1 LSGPRTATLGSE
13 APLTCNYI
21 AKSGGGDHLYDS
33 CIVDDG
39 TTVCVNANLKGS
51 GTACFTGAIITTT
64 SLGIGLTACAK
75 IQSEVGNTTNIG
87 LFTSSGLAI
96 TSGGGSTGNIY
107 QISFG
112 YGGGTYGSSAL
123 YGLTESSTGY
133 NSGALVFATRALTTD
148 TAPIERMRIGSDGTK
163 YFGTYNGS
171 RIQVSASGENLYQ
184 YTNGYYIYGLFN
196 DANSLSIE
204 SAFAGCIIFRTAAQT
219 TSSSPTTTTERMRI
233 MHNGSIIIQS
243 SLGICNGGAINMT
256 IPNNNNGGSIRMVCC
271 TGANEGD
278 MYFTGGAGCGI
289 LIAGSGK
296 IGIGTTTPKST
307 LHIGPSLNS
316 MPSATSIA
324 VPGDTSIRF
333 MAGSDG
339 NADYGSYIGG
349 TQYSGVRAL
358 SLGYRQ
364 GAGDVLTM
372 TITQL
377 SENNGGVGVGTTSPT
392 ANLDVNGSF
401 RTISSFG
408 KQYSQTSSSGTTSF
422 VNTGIYYNTAGTGFA
437 NNAIYNLVI
446 SGNPNGAG
454 SSEYRAVYLG
464 YIFVTTGYDFG
475 ITNVVQ
481 RINYTQ
487 LVTGDPLNIGALTVS
502 VVFWNGTTET
512 NQQVN
517 GTTNNQIRIKISGY
531 NSGNIGAAQVLTLTK
546 VN

>member
-1 LSGPRTATLGSE
+1 VCSSDLSVQDSGSNAGVTGSIYWDGLCNRWIYSNPSDIGYSGGMLLSGPRTSTLGSE

-33 CIVDDG
+33 CIIDDG
-39 TTVCVNANLKGS
+39 TTVCINANLKGS

-233 MHNGSIIIQS
+233 MHNGSIIMQS
-243 SLGICNGGAINMT
+243 SLGICNGGANF
-256 IPNNNNGGSIRMVCC
+256 
-271 TGANEGD
+271 E
-278 MYFTGGAGCGI
+278 
-289 LIAGSGK
+289 
-296 IGIGTTTPKST
+296 
-307 LHIGPSLNS
+307 
-316 MPSATSIA
+316 SA
-324 VPGDTSIRF
+324 
-333 MAGSDG
+333 
-339 NADYGSYIGG
+339 
-349 TQYSGVRAL
+349 
-358 SLGYRQ
+358 
-364 GAGDVLTM
+364 
-372 TITQL
+372 
-377 SENNGGVGVGTTSPT
+377 
-392 ANLDVNGSF
+392 
-401 RTISSFG
+401 
-408 KQYSQTSSSGTTSF
+408 
-422 VNTGIYYNTAGTGFA
+422 
-437 NNAIYNLVI
+437 AIF
-446 SGNPNGAG
+446 
-454 SSEYRAVYLG
+454 E
-464 YIFVTTGYDFG
+464 
-475 ITNVVQ
+475 Q
-481 RINYTQ
+481 
-487 LVTGDPLNIGALTVS
+487 
-502 VVFWNGTTET
+502 E
-512 NQQVN
+512 
-517 GTTNNQIRIKISGY
+517 
-531 NSGNIGAAQVLTLTK
+531 AA
-546 VN
+546 